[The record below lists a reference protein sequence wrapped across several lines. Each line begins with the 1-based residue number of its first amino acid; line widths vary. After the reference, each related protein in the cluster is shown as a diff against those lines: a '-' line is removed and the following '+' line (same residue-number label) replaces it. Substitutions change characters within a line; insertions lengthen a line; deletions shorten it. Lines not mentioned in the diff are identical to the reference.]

1 MSNWKKIVGIS
12 IGSILVITLI
22 SYAIISNSEDKPYNQ
37 VNISYNNSILNSSLP
52 SYYDTVLYVGLDALG
67 AEGVTITVDK
77 LSDKA
82 KEQFDGELKAHIRRY
97 NGMYYLFIDE
107 YSREEV
113 IEIVAHELIHIQQ
126 YDSNDLVYLNGS
138 VFWRGEEYD
147 LTNIEYQ
154 KRPWEDEAFEAQSQI
169 ASIISNILYK

>member
-12 IGSILVITLI
+12 IGSILIITLI
-22 SYAIISNSEDKPYNQ
+22 SYAIISNTEDKPYNQ

-52 SYYDTVLYVGLDALG
+52 SYYDTVLYVGLNALE
-67 AEGVTITVDK
+67 AEGVTIIIDK

-82 KEQFDGELKAHIRRY
+82 KEQFDGELKAHIRCY
-97 NGMYYLFIDE
+97 NNMYYLFIDE

-113 IEIVAHELIHIQQ
+113 IEIIAHELIHIQQ
-126 YDSNDLVYLNGS
+126 YNSNDLVYLNGS

-154 KRPWEDEAFEAQSQI
+154 KRPWEDEAFEAQSQV